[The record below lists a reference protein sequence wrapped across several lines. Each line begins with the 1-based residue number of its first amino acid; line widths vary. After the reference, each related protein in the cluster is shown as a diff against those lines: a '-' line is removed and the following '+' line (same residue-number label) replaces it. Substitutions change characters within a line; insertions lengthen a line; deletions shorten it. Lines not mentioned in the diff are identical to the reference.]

1 MMNKGGQKTSAAQV
15 MKPPLSQADQSN
27 TKHGMPNN
35 SPINT
40 LTGDALDRTV
50 NRDGALRSTADR
62 LKSMSVLARIFS
74 NWRRSEFNAVPQ
86 A

>member
-1 MMNKGGQKTSAAQV
+1 
-15 MKPPLSQADQSN
+15 
-27 TKHGMPNN
+27 MPNN
-35 SPINT
+35 SPRST
-40 LTGDALDRTV
+40 LTGDAFDRTV
-50 NRDGALRSTADR
+50 NWDGTLRSTADM